1 MRTLATI
8 AFSASGALLLAAL
21 LPRGTWSLLL
31 AAGLL
36 LLGGLSLVL
45 MKKKQRLRAYATL
58 IAFSAAAGLLYSA
71 GYQRVLVAPVLER
84 CGEGTTLTVEVTDY
98 PQVRENGWRI
108 TVRPEGWRVKASLY
122 TSAEGAG
129 QLEPGQKITC
139 TVHIQDASS
148 IGGDDVTIF
157 TARGVFA
164 LLYDRGDGLSVE
176 DGRRGSLRYFPL
188 RLKQAVLEKIPQI
201 WQDQLTAGLLQAEL
215 LGDKSGL
222 TDAENDQVSEVGL
235 SHLFAVSGLHCA
247 FLVSLLGLLIPAGRQ
262 RLLAGCAI
270 PLLVVYMVAVG
281 MTPSVVRACIML
293 VFLLIAPLFR
303 RATDPLTALSS
314 ALLVILLSNP
324 YAAASVSLQLSFGA
338 TLGLLVVS
346 PRIQKAFSR
355 RCQGK
360 TPAARKVLL
369 FLGANL
375 SATLGAMVF
384 TTPLTAYYFGTLTP
398 LSPLSNLLAVPLA
411 GWSFMAAF
419 ITLPVGF
426 LYLPTAR
433 ILGLAARGLTAAFW
447 WLVELMLRVP
457 GHVLYLSNPYLV
469 YWLGLVYAMGL
480 VCVLSRQRGR
490 KYVLALAL
498 SIVTLA
504 AAVGLHTASFRAGA
518 LTAVAVDVGQGES
531 VVLSSEG
538 HTMVVDCGSS
548 NSYKKPARQVL
559 AQLSTMG
566 VQRLDAVAV
575 THYHADHTN
584 GLYELLERVEVDT
597 VYLPD
602 IEDEYGVRERLAALA
617 EEKGCRIVWVREQT
631 TVALG
636 ECGVTVY
643 PPVGQGDLNEQ
654 GLSFLCT
661 TGDFDLLITG
671 DMSGSTEEA
680 LAQTYPLPDVEV
692 LLVSHHGS
700 KYSSSRVFLEDIQ
713 PETAIISVG
722 DNTYGHPTPAA
733 MARLAAAG
741 ATLYRTDQEGSVTVR
756 VG

>member
-8 AFSASGALLLAAL
+8 AFSASGALFLAAL
-21 LPRGTWSLLL
+21 LPQGAWSLFL

-36 LLGGLSLVL
+36 LLGGLSLWL
-45 MKKKQRLRAYATL
+45 LKEKQRLRIYAAL

-71 GYQRVLVAPVLER
+71 GYQRVWVAPVLSR
-84 CGEGTTLTVEVTDY
+84 CGEDAVLTVQVADY
-98 PQVRENGWRI
+98 PQARENGWRV
-108 TVRPEGWRVKASLY
+108 TVRPDGWRAKACLY
-122 TSAEGAG
+122 TAAEDAG
-129 QLEPGQKITC
+129 QLEPGQRITC
-139 TVHIQDASS
+139 TAHIQDAST
-148 IGGDDVTIF
+148 IGGDEVTTF

-164 LLYDRGDGLSVE
+164 LLYDREEGFSVE
-176 DGRRGSLRYFPL
+176 EGQAGSLRYFPL
-188 RLKQAVLEKIPQI
+188 RLRQAILENIPAV
-201 WQDQLTAGLLQAEL
+201 WQNRRTAGLLRAEL

-222 TDAENDQVSEVGL
+222 TDAEQNQVSEVGL

-247 FLVSLLGLLIPAGRQ
+247 FLVSLLALLIPAGRR
-262 RLLAGCAI
+262 RLLAGCSI
-270 PLLVVYMVAVG
+270 PILLVYMVAVG
-281 MTPSVVRACIML
+281 LTPSVVRACIML
-293 VFLLIAPLFR
+293 IFLLLAPLFR
-303 RATDPLTALSS
+303 RATDPLTSLSA
-314 ALLVILLSNP
+314 ALLVILLGNP
-324 YAAASVSLQLSFGA
+324 YAAASVSLQLSFAA

-346 PRIQKAFSR
+346 PRLQAAFSR
-355 RCQGK
+355 RCRGQK
-360 TPAARKVLL
+360 PAVRKAWL

-384 TTPLTAYYFGTLTP
+384 TTPLTAYYFGLLTP

-419 ITLPVGF
+419 LTLPAGF
-426 LYLPTAR
+426 LYLPAAQV
-433 ILGLAARGLTAAFW
+433 LGLLARGLTEAFW
-447 WLVELMLRVP
+447 WLVRLMLRLP

-469 YWLGLVYAMGL
+469 YWLGLVYLMGL
-480 VCVLSRQRGR
+480 VCVLSRQRRR
-490 KYVLALAL
+490 KYALALAL
-498 SIVTLA
+498 SVVTLL
-504 AAVGLHTASFRAGA
+504 AAVGLHTSGFHAGS

-531 VVLSSEG
+531 VVLSSGG

-548 NSYKKPARQVL
+548 NSYKQPARQVL

-584 GLYELLERVEVDT
+584 GLYELMERLEVGT

-602 IEDEYGVRERLAALA
+602 IEDEYGVRERLAALVQ
-617 EEKGCRIVWVREQT
+617 ERGCRVIWVREQT
-631 TVALG
+631 DIPLG
-636 ECGVTVY
+636 ECSVTVY

-654 GLSFLCT
+654 GLSFLCS

-671 DMSGSTEEA
+671 DMAGSTEEA

-700 KYSSSRVFLEDIQ
+700 KYSSSRAFLESIR

-733 MARLAAAG
+733 MARLTAVGAA
-741 ATLYRTDQEGSVTVR
+741 LYRTDEEGSVTVR